1 MSLES
6 ISKIVPAFSATIC
19 MVSLNL
25 VLQRVGRVKIYDL
38 STWVDESDPSDP
50 YPAGNL
56 SVVSIACRIIFSH
69 ILSSCSRASSL
80 KRLTPVHL
88 HIIRLAGE
96 PRGGNLA
103 TFGREINIASVHI
116 LELNIF

>member
-25 VLQRVGRVKIYDL
+25 ILRRVGRVKIFDL

-50 YPAGNL
+50 YPAGN
-56 SVVSIACRIIFSH
+56 
-69 ILSSCSRASSL
+69 SSL
-80 KRLTPVHL
+80 NAAGALFL
-88 HIIRLAGE
+88 HPLH
-96 PRGGNLA
+96 
-103 TFGREINIASVHI
+103 GRRAPTDVNAD
-116 LELNIF
+116 

>member
-50 YPAGNL
+50 YPAGN
-56 SVVSIACRIIFSH
+56 SSSYTQIIF
-69 ILSSCSRASSL
+69 
-80 KRLTPVHL
+80 
-88 HIIRLAGE
+88 
-96 PRGGNLA
+96 ND
-103 TFGREINIASVHI
+103 
-116 LELNIF
+116 